1 MTSEENP
8 EKNWS
13 FRESVPNY
21 IETLAKDRIVRKMF
35 DLDKEKF
42 YTTDEVAEKLN
53 IEKEVIRDLI
63 RKGELYAIKIGKSY
77 RITDSDL
84 QEFLTDRYTRK
95 KRSDKPEES

>member
-35 DLDKEKF
+35 
-42 YTTDEVAEKLN
+42 
-53 IEKEVIRDLI
+53 
-63 RKGELYAIKIGKSY
+63 
-77 RITDSDL
+77 
-84 QEFLTDRYTRK
+84 
-95 KRSDKPEES
+95 

>member
-8 EKNWS
+8 ENNWS

-21 IETLAKDRIVRKMF
+21 IETLTKDRIVRKMF
-35 DLDKEKF
+35 DLEVEKF

-63 RKGELYAIKIGKSY
+63 RKSELYAIKIGKSY

-84 QEFLTDRYTRK
+84 QEFLIDRYTRN
-95 KRSDKPEES
+95 KRSEKAAEP